1 MSSAF
6 ANRATRRRG
15 IVFTVL
21 LVVTVLMMAFS
32 SNPGVRDLQSGVG
45 YAFRP
50 IQGALDS
57 VAGGIASVAT
67 AITEIDRLRTDN
79 AQLRDQ
85 NERLTTE
92 NAQVD
97 EIRREN
103 DLLTGLL
110 QLQAG
115 FSHKTAAAAV
125 SAAIRSAPPGRDDR
139 QGDQCRHR
147 ARRQRGHH
155 RWRSRGGSRSRPDSA
170 VRAADRCRL
179 DVVRPARPTR
189 RGAGRRQLGGV
200 MVMSQIDSGE
210 KISLGDRSSRPA
222 SSSRAAPLARSPRP
236 PSSARSSTSASTPTT
251 SSDRLPAINRRSRQA
266 RVRPHR
272 AGLRGRPAADQPA
285 ASGLA
290 VRACCQGERLHAGS
304 VDASTSPVG
313 W

>member
-6 ANRATRRRG
+6 ANRAARRRG

-79 AQLRDQ
+79 AQLRDE
-85 NERLTTE
+85 NERLATE
-92 NAQVD
+92 NTQVD

-115 FSHKTAAAAV
+115 FNHKTAAAAV
-125 SAAIRSAPPGRDDR
+125 IGRDSLELR
-139 QGDQCRHR
+139 R
-147 ARRQRGHH
+147 AE
-155 RWRSRGGSRSRPDSA
+155 
-170 VRAADRCRL
+170 
-179 DVVRPARPTR
+179 T
-189 RGAGRRQLGGV
+189 
-200 MVMSQIDSGE
+200 
-210 KISLGDRSSRPA
+210 
-222 SSSRAAPLARSPRP
+222 P
-236 PSSARSSTSASTPTT
+236 PP
-251 SSDRLPAINRRSRQA
+251 
-266 RVRPHR
+266 
-272 AGLRGRPAADQPA
+272 GLRGVYPGIVEEALIGQAEMQRRADIDPGQPLDAHREMLVGVRPVDHPPPIAARSA
-285 ASGLA
+285 
-290 VRACCQGERLHAGS
+290 
-304 VDASTSPVG
+304 
-313 W
+313 

>member
-21 LVVTVLMMAFS
+21 LVATVLMMAFS

-79 AQLRDQ
+79 AQLRDE
-85 NERLTTE
+85 NERLVTE
-92 NAQVD
+92 NTQVD

-115 FSHKTAAAAV
+115 FNHKTAAAAV
-125 SAAIRSAPPGRDDR
+125 IGRDSLELRRVVTINKGTNAAI
-139 QGDQCRHR
+139 
-147 ARRQRGHH
+147 
-155 RWRSRGGSRSRPDSA
+155 
-170 VRAADRCRL
+170 
-179 DVVRPARPTR
+179 
-189 RGAGRRQLGGV
+189 
-200 MVMSQIDSGE
+200 
-210 KISLGDRSSRPA
+210 
-222 SSSRAAPLARSPRP
+222 
-236 PSSARSSTSASTPTT
+236 
-251 SSDRLPAINRRSRQA
+251 
-266 RVRPHR
+266 
-272 AGLRGRPAADQPA
+272 
-285 ASGLA
+285 
-290 VRACCQGERLHAGS
+290 
-304 VDASTSPVG
+304 
-313 W
+313 